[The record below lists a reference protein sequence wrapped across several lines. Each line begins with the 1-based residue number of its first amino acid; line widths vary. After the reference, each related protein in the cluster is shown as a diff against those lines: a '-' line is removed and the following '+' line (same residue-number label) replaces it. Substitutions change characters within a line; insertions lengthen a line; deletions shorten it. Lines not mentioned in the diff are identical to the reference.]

1 MAIYLYIILFIGFL
15 ICSLSNR
22 TRNQNM
28 INQRTAMLK
37 RSYDLIAAL
46 LQMQQLLHS
55 LRVKIN
61 VAQ

>member
-1 MAIYLYIILFIGFL
+1 MLNRLLNFY
-15 ICSLSNR
+15 SLSNR
-22 TRNQNM
+22 TRDQYM

-37 RSYDLIAAL
+37 RSYDLVSAL
-46 LQMQQLLHS
+46 LQIQQILHS